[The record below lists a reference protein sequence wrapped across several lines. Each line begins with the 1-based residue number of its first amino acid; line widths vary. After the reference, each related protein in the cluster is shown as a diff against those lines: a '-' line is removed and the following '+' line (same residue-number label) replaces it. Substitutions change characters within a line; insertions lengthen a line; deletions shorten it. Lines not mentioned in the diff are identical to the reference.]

1 MRCKHVLDTC
11 NCNTCE
17 QRHDTRGCRRDG
29 ISGNT
34 FTILP
39 SRQGNLPCN
48 FLRVLRQLCQLPGK
62 CPAACLGHL
71 QLQHL
76 REDTRPVRARDRI
89 SGTHSDCCQH
99 AKVICPSIFSGLCDN
114 SASWANAWMVWVCS
128 EFCTSIWAAW
138 DAANRPHGQTS
149 SLPLCLASQR
159 K

>member
-48 FLRVLRQLCQLPGK
+48 FLQVLRQLCQLPGQDSRKRSTKWLKCVARLRLRQLLECVADAASMQGK
-62 CPAACLGHL
+62 CPAACFGHL

-76 REDTRPVRARDRI
+76 RDDTRPVRARDRI
-89 SGTHSDCCQH
+89 SGTHSNALQMH
-99 AKVICPSIFSGLCDN
+99 EFLVSGAL
-114 SASWANAWMVWVCS
+114 
-128 EFCTSIWAAW
+128 AAL
-138 DAANRPHGQTS
+138 
-149 SLPLCLASQR
+149 SL
-159 K
+159 